1 MASLTGDTRSS
12 TGLGRLVLPV
22 YLPAALAMASLGI
35 VTPILALLA
44 IDRGAAPADAAL
56 VVAML
61 SVGGFVGALPG
72 AAVIWRLGDRWSLAL
87 ALAVE
92 TVGIVVIAA
101 VPSPGVML
109 AAAFVMGL
117 AGAVVAVARQGFL
130 ATAVRPD
137 VRGRA
142 MSVLGGVFRAGS
154 LVGALVAAGILA
166 VAPMEWAL
174 ATAATLSAAAA
185 VATCVFRLPDEP
197 DADATRTG
205 FTMWRAGFGRAFLTL
220 GVGGATV
227 MLVRASRDALLPLW
241 GHELGITESQVSLLF
256 AVSSAVDLCLFYVA
270 GVVMDRFGRR
280 AAVVPAMLVMGTA
293 LLVLPAGSGLPWA
306 LVVGVLLGLGN
317 GLSSG
322 AVMTMGVDAAPED
335 ARPAFLAGWRLVTGI
350 GQSAGPVA
358 VAAVV
363 GVASVGAAAASIG
376 ALGLAGAGWL
386 WYWLSARRTTKGDPP

>member
-1 MASLTGDTRSS
+1 MASLTDDTRRS

-61 SVGGFVGALPG
+61 SVGGFVGALPS
-72 AAVIWRLGDRWSLAL
+72 AVVIWRLGDRWSLAL

-101 VPSPGVML
+101 VPSPGAML

-154 LVGALVAAGILA
+154 LVGALVSAGILA

-174 ATAATLSAAAA
+174 ATAATLSASAA

-197 DADATRTG
+197 DADTVRSGLTL
-205 FTMWRAGFGRAFLTL
+205 WQRGFGRAFLTL
-220 GVGGATV
+220 GVGGALV

-322 AVMTMGVDAAPED
+322 AVMTMGVDAAPEG

-358 VAAVV
+358 VAGIV
-363 GVASVGAAAASIG
+363 GLASVGAAAVSIG
-376 ALGLAGAGWL
+376 TLGLVGAGWL
-386 WYWLSARRTTKGDPP
+386 WYWLSTRRTTKGDAP